1 MPGTGNGNSIG
12 AQSNMTRAH
21 GAALMAALLLV
32 CAATATTGVS
42 AFVAPTS
49 RVGVVPS
56 NQQQQ
61 QSRTTG
67 TGSDTRLQLSAFG
80 GGNNNS
86 DGEGYSASNV
96 NDAYVRSTQSSTYRP
111 LFNGGTNSVEL
122 PTSGIGNGRTSGT
135 GNGRGVGRNG
145 NRGGSFNNNFA
156 NTYNGRT
163 QERKRNSSSGNR
175 GGGGGGGLANLFN
188 FGNQSNKNNYNTRQN
203 QQQPAATYRNTNGNA
218 NGNANVSGG
227 FGGFGGTGKRRTSN
241 FSNRIS
247 DGGRGY
253 TTAGSTGGPSLSVG
267 RLFRQQQK
275 QQRQQL
281 QRTGRYTYNN
291 ANSNQQ
297 FQSLTNNR
305 RAGTSTGRLS
315 DIGKAQANR
324 QLTSRNRAAEQAAQ
338 RRLRQAQS
346 GTSNNG
352 FNNGFQS
359 NALGS
364 TFQGVGLGG
373 SSTRRAG
380 VRLSDVG
387 KANADREQQRRQREA
402 ERRQRA
408 ERQRLEK
415 QKRDQRLKEERE
427 RKRRRAEQQRRE
439 REQNRFTRQQ
449 KLEQQRRER
458 QSRSLATYG
467 GGSNNRGAGGSNS
480 KILDYDQ
487 NGRKRY
493 SGWTAP
499 LSIEGL
505 FGGRNSIG
513 SGVLNNSYKANLNA
527 RSGYGDG
534 NRNYYKYSSATS
546 PSSVKAPNINTAA
559 TALVNSAAFS
569 AGRNSGGFNAQGS
582 RNGNNNRVRLSD
594 VGKYDDS
601 NRRGIGRSVRLSDI
615 GKAPSYNTFDRFS
628 NDNGALSWQ
637 DRMDRTFYRGDG
649 VSRPSSTSGRYY
661 DSYDYGNDYGSRNKN
676 VWGGRW
682 RGPRRDIDR
691 RDGVIDVDYTTNEG
705 RSAYSRQR
713 RGPSVFRKLSKTIV
727 DSGAKMRLMVRA
739 FCCWGLCE
747 LLQLSLHVD
756 IFSFRLLILTYVI
769 VPCDDPIVTESPC
782 VSFLLLYPIN

>member
-1 MPGTGNGNSIG
+1 MTSTPSTGTGTGTDHTSTVS
-12 AQSNMTRAH
+12 AQSSMTHARMRT
-21 GAALMAALLLV
+21 ALMAALFLV

-49 RVGVVPS
+49 RVGVVLS
-56 NQQQQ
+56 
-61 QSRTTG
+61 T
-67 TGSDTRLQLSAFG
+67 DTRLQLSTFG
-80 GGNNNS
+80 GGNNYN
-86 DGEGYSASNV
+86 DEEGYSTSNV
-96 NDAYVRSTQSSTYRP
+96 NDASVRSTQSSTYRP
-111 LFNGGTNSVEL
+111 LFDGGTNSVEL
-122 PTSGIGNGRTSGT
+122 PTSGIGNGNGIGNGWTR
-135 GNGRGVGRNG
+135 GNGRGLGRNG
-145 NRGGSFNNNFA
+145 NRGNSFNNNNFA
-156 NTYNGRT
+156 NTYNGRS
-163 QERKRNSSSGNR
+163 QQRRRNSSSNR

-188 FGNQSNKNNYNTRQN
+188 FGNQSNKNNYNYNARQN
-203 QQQPAATYRNTNGNA
+203 QQQQRYNQPAATYRNA
-218 NGNANVSGG
+218 N
-227 FGGFGGTGKRRTSN
+227 GFGGTGNRRTSN

-247 DGGRGY
+247 DGGGGY
-253 TTAGSTGGPSLSVG
+253 TGSTGGGPSLSVG

-291 ANSNQQ
+291 ANSNRQ
-297 FQSLTNNR
+297 FQSMTNNR

-315 DIGKAQANR
+315 DIGKTQANR
-324 QLTSRNRAAEQAAQ
+324 QLMSRNRAAEQAAQ
-338 RRLRQAQS
+338 KRLRQAQS

-352 FNNGFQS
+352 FNNRFQS
-359 NALGS
+359 NALGN
-364 TFQGVGLGG
+364 TFQGAGLGG

-480 KILDYDQ
+480 KLFDYDQ

-513 SGVLNNSYKANLNA
+513 SGVLNNSYKAKLNA
-527 RSGYGDG
+527 RSDYGDG
-534 NRNYYKYSSATS
+534 NRNYYKYSTATS
-546 PSSVKAPNINTAA
+546 PSSANTPNINTAA

-582 RNGNNNRVRLSD
+582 RSVNNNRVRLSD
-594 VGKYDDS
+594 IGKYDDS
-601 NRRGIGRSVRLSDI
+601 NRRGVGRSVRLSDV
-615 GKAPSYNTFDRFS
+615 GKAPSYNAFDRFS
-628 NDNGALSWQ
+628 NDNRALSWQ

-649 VSRPSSTSGRYY
+649 VSRRAPTSGRYY
-661 DSYDYGNDYGSRNKN
+661 DSYGYENEYGTSNKN

-705 RSAYSRQR
+705 RSAYGRQR
-713 RGPSVFRKLSKTIV
+713 RGPNVLRKLSKTIV
-727 DSGAKMRLMVRA
+727 DSGAKMRIMVRV
-739 FCCWGLCE
+739 FGC
-747 LLQLSLHVD
+747 
-756 IFSFRLLILTYVI
+756 
-769 VPCDDPIVTESPC
+769 
-782 VSFLLLYPIN
+782 

>member
-1 MPGTGNGNSIG
+1 MALTPETGTGTGRAAS
-12 AQSNMTRAH
+12 AQSNMAH
-21 GAALMAALLLV
+21 ARSALIAALFLV
-32 CAATATTGVS
+32 CAATAISGVS

-49 RVGVVPS
+49 HVGVGVVLS

-61 QSRTTG
+61 QQQQQQPRTTG
-67 TGSDTRLQLSAFG
+67 TGPDSDTRLQLSTFG
-80 GGNNNS
+80 GGNRNNN
-86 DGEGYSASNV
+86 DGEGYSTSNV

-122 PTSGIGNGRTSGT
+122 PTSGNGNGRTR
-135 GNGRGVGRNG
+135 GNGRNGRNG
-145 NRGGSFNNNFA
+145 NSSNINNFG
-156 NTYNGRT
+156 NTYNANGRT
-163 QERKRNSSSGNR
+163 QQRKRNSSSSNR
-175 GGGGGGGLANLFN
+175 GGAGGGLANLFN
-188 FGNQSNKNNYNTRQN
+188 FGNQSKKNNYNARQN
-203 QQQPAATYRNTNGNA
+203 QQQRYNQPAATYRNTNT
-218 NGNANVSGG
+218 NGNVN
-227 FGGFGGTGKRRTSN
+227 GGFGGTGNRRTSN

-247 DGGRGY
+247 DGGGGY
-253 TTAGSTGGPSLSVG
+253 TGSTGGGPSLSVG

-291 ANSNQQ
+291 ANSNRQ

-324 QLTSRNRAAEQAAQ
+324 QLMSRNRAAEQAAQ

-352 FNNGFQS
+352 FNNRFLS
-359 NALGS
+359 NALGNS
-364 TFQGVGLGG
+364 FQGAGLGG

-408 ERQRLEK
+408 ERQGLEK

-439 REQNRFTRQQ
+439 REQNQFTRQQ

-480 KILDYDQ
+480 KLFDYDQ

-493 SGWTAP
+493 RGWTAP

-513 SGVLNNSYKANLNA
+513 SGVLNNSYKAKLNA

-534 NRNYYKYSSATS
+534 NSNYYKYSTATS
-546 PSSVKAPNINTAA
+546 PSSANTPNINTAA
-559 TALVNSAAFS
+559 ALVNSASFS

-582 RNGNNNRVRLSD
+582 RSGNNNRVRLSD

-601 NRRGIGRSVRLSDI
+601 NRRGAGRSVRLSDV
-615 GKAPSYNTFDRFS
+615 GKAPSYNAFDRFS
-628 NDNGALSWQ
+628 NDNRALSWQ

-649 VSRPSSTSGRYY
+649 VSRRSSTSGRYY
-661 DSYDYGNDYGSRNKN
+661 DSYGYGNEYGTGNKN

-705 RSAYSRQR
+705 RSAYGRQR
-713 RGPSVFRKLSKTIV
+713 RGPNVLRKLSKTIV
-727 DSGAKMRLMVRA
+727 DSGAKMRIMVR
-739 FCCWGLCE
+739 
-747 LLQLSLHVD
+747 V
-756 IFSFRLLILTYVI
+756 FR
-769 VPCDDPIVTESPC
+769 C
-782 VSFLLLYPIN
+782 